1 MTTGLTQPMNNKAR
15 KGLKE
20 LRALCRLR
28 VLCGSFVRVAG
39 TATVLSLVA
48 ATSAHAELVFFTTGR
63 TLSVKAAR
71 PDGESVVLSLRTG
84 GEVICDRSIVA
95 RIEPDEVPYPEPAAE
110 VPAVAQ
116 TAPATATPYDELIER
131 LASQQN
137 VPSKLIKAVI
147 TVESNYQERARS
159 RKGAMGLMQLMP
171 ETARRY
177 AVADPYEAKS
187 NIEGGVKYLRFLLDQ
202 FDLRLALAAYNA
214 GEAAVRR
221 FGGIPPYPET
231 RQYVD
236 RVLEKFLR

>member
-1 MTTGLTQPMNNKAR
+1 L
-15 KGLKE
+15 L
-20 LRALCRLR
+20 
-28 VLCGSFVRVAG
+28 F
-39 TATVLSLVA
+39 A
-48 ATSAHAELVFFTTGR
+48 AIPAHAELVFFTTGR
-63 TLSVKAAR
+63 TLSVKAVKS
-71 PDGESVVLSLRTG
+71 DGESVVLSLRSG

-95 RIEPDEVPYPEPAAE
+95 RIEPDEVPYPEPPSETPAAAE
-110 VPAVAQ
+110 NVPTLAA
-116 TAPATATPYDELIER
+116 PYDELIDR

-137 VPSKLIKAVI
+137 VPSKLVKAVI

-177 AVADPYEAKS
+177 AVADPYEPKS
-187 NIEGGVKYLRFLLDQ
+187 NIEGGIKYLRFLLDQ